1 MENIVIKKKEYTPIK
16 ELGENLLLV
25 QREGK
30 KYVVRWLGI
39 KTNAFSDFKYA
50 MKRMKTSNV
59 ASPEVYYLDKKT
71 GYALMH
77 YVDGPTMYEELIDH
91 DFDDDV
97 YVQLFNIQ
105 WMARKS
111 MMQLD
116 YNPQNFRIENGKIYY
131 IPFTFDFY
139 KKSNDFVEK
148 DLRLWFYTKEFE
160 KMLTENGQL
169 LQHSRLLPDF
179 DLNKKMVLTVVKYY
193 R

>member
-1 MENIVIKKKEYTPIK
+1 MENIIIKKKEYTPIK

-25 QREGK
+25 EKDGV

-39 KTNAFSDFKYA
+39 KTGAFSDFKYA
-50 MKRMKTSNV
+50 MKKMKTSRV
-59 ASPEVYYLDKKT
+59 ASPEIYVLDKKT
-71 GYALMH
+71 GYALMQ
-77 YVDGPTMYEELIDH
+77 YIDGPTAYDELIDH
-91 DFDDDV
+91 DFDDNI
-97 YVQLFNIQ
+97 YQQLFEMN
-105 WMARKS
+105 WFARKA

-116 YNPQNFRIENGKIYY
+116 FNPQNFRIMNDKLYY

-160 KMLTENGQL
+160 KLLTENGHL
-169 LQHSRLLPDF
+169 LKHDRLLSDF
-179 DLNKKMVLTVVKYY
+179 ELNKKIVLTVVKYY